1 MSRPDDDRPVAGL
14 ASLRDT
20 TPPPSLVPAVMR
32 RIAEPVPVTFW
43 SWLRRPRRFE
53 LRLSPLGLMA
63 VPGGHATA
71 PSRSPWVGPGAAM
84 GRQVVPEPVYTAP
97 VAPATHEATD
107 GHATE
112 NSRLVAILMDVQAA
126 PAPVTIRTL
135 ARVVPPARAG
145 QRRARRHKEPR

>member
-1 MSRPDDDRPVAGL
+1 
-14 ASLRDT
+14 
-20 TPPPSLVPAVMR
+20 
-32 RIAEPVPVTFW
+32 
-43 SWLRRPRRFE
+43 
-53 LRLSPLGLMA
+53 
-63 VPGGHATA
+63 
-71 PSRSPWVGPGAAM
+71 M

-97 VAPATHEATD
+97 VAPTTHEATD

-145 QRRARRHKEPR
+145 QRRARRYKEPR